1 MPTKTQPKRSR
12 LMTPASDKPKSK
24 RPLVAPASDTQKA
37 QWDGPSWGEVFT
49 FLVEAVVRILPIVLG
64 GLKKK

>member
-37 QWDGPSWGEVFT
+37 QWDGPSWPQVLGW
-49 FLVEAVVRILPIVLG
+49 LVELVKVVLPIVLG
-64 GLKKK
+64 GKK